1 MSLKQQKR
9 TSSLPTKNQPRGSRT
24 ATRAR
29 NLARTRAAVATEA
42 TVPLGTVPSGGEACV
57 WMKAGV
63 IRYRLCDRG
72 FDCEHCILDAALQGR
87 GTEATWTSGEWGP
100 GGYRLFPGDREFTAA
115 HAWMQSLSSS
125 AARLGVDALAAWLVS
140 KIVGVRLP
148 EKGARIKHG
157 DPMATLIAD
166 GGEVAVPSPVAG
178 TVLARNDL
186 VIGCPELVAAA
197 PYGAGWLI
205 DVGLPE
211 RAPQKRTRLL
221 SAADAE
227 VQSRG
232 QLHQFHRR
240 VDALLEARASRV
252 GVTMADGGQPV
263 TDPRAMLGSAL
274 YLKLVQEL
282 FV

>member
-1 MSLKQQKR
+1 MSLKPHKR
-9 TSSLPTKNQPRGSRT
+9 TSSLPTKKQPRGPRT
-24 ATRAR
+24 ETPGR
-29 NLARTRAAVATEA
+29 NLTRTGAGAAPETALA
-42 TVPLGTVPSGGEACV
+42 LGTVPSGGEACV
-57 WMKAGV
+57 WMTAGV

-87 GTEATWTSGEWGP
+87 GTQATWTSGDWGP
-100 GGYRLFPGDREFTAA
+100 GGYRLFPNDREFTAA
-115 HAWMQSLSSS
+115 HAWVQSLSSS
-125 AARLGVDALAAWLVS
+125 SARMGVDALAAWLVS

-148 EKGARIKHG
+148 EKGAAIKRG
-157 DPMATLIAD
+157 EPMATLVAD
-166 GGEVAVPSPVAG
+166 GGEVAVPSPVEG

-186 VIGCPELVAAA
+186 VIGCPELVGAA
-197 PYGAGWLI
+197 PYGAGWLLE
-205 DVGLPE
+205 VGLPE
-211 RAPQKRTRLL
+211 RASRKGPRLL

-227 VQSRG
+227 AQSRG

-240 VDALLEARASRV
+240 VDALLNARASRI